1 MYKDSH
7 DLGIKEVR
15 DYYSLSSHEQEKV
28 PMREDRVLGILE
40 QKDMLNSASHRELL
54 QVSRMRINSI
64 TQWQWYFSGS
74 EERKEEWGNAGPTDT
89 ASTVGDMGGRTV
101 TDRAIRVM
109 RKKRERERVGSGCS
123 PTTKIQDPET
133 LQQWLLPSHCGYQQN
148 LPYRGAMGG
157 DEWIQGRQL

>member
-28 PMREDRVLGILE
+28 PMREDQVLGILE

-64 TQWQWYFSGS
+64 TQ
-74 EERKEEWGNAGPTDT
+74 
-89 ASTVGDMGGRTV
+89 
-101 TDRAIRVM
+101 
-109 RKKRERERVGSGCS
+109 
-123 PTTKIQDPET
+123 
-133 LQQWLLPSHCGYQQN
+133 
-148 LPYRGAMGG
+148 
-157 DEWIQGRQL
+157 